1 MPRPN
6 REAEIREAA
15 LRCFSR
21 HGYDATR
28 VKHIAAEAGV
38 SDAALYAHWSGK
50 EALAADIY
58 AVGMRAYAETIGA
71 LAAQTERSVE
81 DRLQSIARASLELHR
96 RQPEAWTF
104 LIQGQGRFLA
114 ALDADFPYPIHVIER
129 LIAEGQADGSVR
141 PGDTRLLAGIAT
153 GCFTYPVIVATYA
166 RAGTIDAAAEDAAQ
180 LIAEAT
186 WAAVRTRARSASPT
200 RRTR

>member
-6 REAEIREAA
+6 REAEIRRAA

-21 HGYDATR
+21 LGYDATR

-38 SDAALYAHWSGK
+38 SDAALYAHWKGK
-50 EALAADIY
+50 EELAAAIY
-58 AVGMRAYAETIGA
+58 AEGIKSYAETISE
-71 LAAQTERSVE
+71 LAAEAARTVEERLRV
-81 DRLQSIARASLELHR
+81 IARASLELYR
-96 RQPEAWTF
+96 REPDAWTF

-141 PGDTRLLAGIAT
+141 DGDVKVLAGIAT
-153 GCFTYPVIVATYA
+153 GCFTYPVIVAIYA
-166 RAGTIDAAAEDAAQ
+166 RAGTVDPASDGAER
-180 LIAEAT
+180 LIADAT
-186 WAAVRTRARSASPT
+186 WAAVSRTAA
-200 RRTR
+200 

>member
-6 REAEIREAA
+6 REAEIRRAA

-21 HGYDATR
+21 LGYDATR

-38 SDAALYAHWSGK
+38 SDAALYAHWKGK
-50 EALAADIY
+50 EELAADIY
-58 AVGMRAYAETIGA
+58 AEGIGGYAETISA
-71 LAAQTERSVE
+71 LAAQSERSVE
-81 DRLQSIARASLELHR
+81 ERLQAIARASLALYRSE
-96 RQPEAWTF
+96 PDAWTF

-141 PGDTRLLAGIAT
+141 DGDGRVLAGIAT
-153 GCFTYPVIVATYA
+153 GCFTYPVIVAIYT
-166 RAGTIDAAAEDAAQ
+166 RRGTIDPASEDAEQ

-186 WAAVRTRARSASPT
+186 WAAVRTRAR
-200 RRTR
+200 

>member
-6 REAEIREAA
+6 REAEIRRAA

-21 HGYDATR
+21 LGYDATR

-38 SDAALYAHWSGK
+38 SDAALYAHWKGK
-50 EALAADIY
+50 EELAAAIY
-58 AVGMRAYAETIGA
+58 AEGIKSYAETISE
-71 LAAQTERSVE
+71 LAAEAARTVEERLRV
-81 DRLQSIARASLELHR
+81 IARASLELYR
-96 RQPEAWTF
+96 REPDAWTF

-141 PGDTRLLAGIAT
+141 DGDVKVLAGIAT
-153 GCFTYPVIVATYA
+153 GCFTYPVIVAIYA
-166 RAGTIDAAAEDAAQ
+166 RAGTVDPVAQED

-186 WAAVRTRARSASPT
+186 WASVRTRAR
-200 RRTR
+200 

>member
-6 REAEIREAA
+6 REAEIRRAA

-21 HGYDATR
+21 LGYDATR

-38 SDAALYAHWSGK
+38 SDAALYAHWKGK
-50 EALAADIY
+50 EELAAAIY
-58 AVGMRAYAETIGA
+58 AEGIKAYAQTISE
-71 LAAQTERSVE
+71 LAAQSGRTVEERL
-81 DRLQSIARASLELHR
+81 RAIARASLELYR
-96 RQPEAWTF
+96 TEPDAWTF

-141 PGDTRLLAGIAT
+141 DGDVKVLAGIAT
-153 GCFTYPVIVATYA
+153 GCFTYPVIVAIYA
-166 RAGTIDAAAEDAAQ
+166 RAGTVDPASDGAER
-180 LIAEAT
+180 LIADAT
-186 WAAVRTRARSASPT
+186 WDSVRTRAR
-200 RRTR
+200 

>member
-6 REAEIREAA
+6 REAEIRRAA

-21 HGYDATR
+21 LGYDATR

-38 SDAALYAHWSGK
+38 SDAALYAHWKGK
-50 EALAADIY
+50 EELAASIY
-58 AVGMRAYAETIGA
+58 AEGMKAYAGTING
-71 LAAQTERSVE
+71 LAARSERTVE
-81 DRLQSIARASLELHR
+81 ERLRAIARASLQLYR
-96 RQPEAWTF
+96 REPDAWTF

-141 PGDTRLLAGIAT
+141 GGDVRVLAGIAT
-153 GCFTYPVIVATYA
+153 GCFTYPVIVAIYA
-166 RAGTIDAAAEDAAQ
+166 RAGTVDPAGADAEE
-180 LIAEAT
+180 LIADAT
-186 WAAVRTRARSASPT
+186 WAAVRTRAR
-200 RRTR
+200 